1 MLKLIL
7 LETPGV
13 IETEEFR
20 QRNTDWKTLIAKAKE
35 NGIRTK
41 TLPVTMGDDI
51 AGIRLLCSKYE
62 CIPQECLVLAADS
75 KLLSM
80 AEQIG
85 MPCVAYGEAMPA
97 FRTRYQITTAAGAEL
112 YYLQQI
118 HQRLIGEPVTI
129 AKTERLIIREM
140 TVADAEALW
149 EIQNRQEVRRYT
161 ENLSEDRQNELEKHK
176 AYVTHVYPL
185 YGYGLWGVYRKED
198 EKLIGRCGLQDYEHD
213 GTWEIEIG
221 YLLDPPEW
229 GKGYAT
235 EAVWAVLEYAFEC
248 MDMQSAVALIEP
260 ENERSVRLAKRVGM
274 QFQAYDVRDGKTV
287 ARYLI
292 QNRKK
297 MDI

>member
-20 QRNTDWKTLIAKAKE
+20 QLNTDWQTLITNAKKNGIGAKTLS
-35 NGIRTK
+35 
-41 TLPVTMGDDI
+41 VTMGDDV
-51 AGIRLLCSKYE
+51 AGIQLLCIKNE
-62 CIPQECLVLAADS
+62 CTPQECLLLAADS
-75 KLLSM
+75 KLLSI

-118 HQRLIGEPVTI
+118 YQRLIGEPVVI

-140 TVADAEALW
+140 TDEDAEALW

-161 ENLSEDRQNELEKHK
+161 ENLSEDRQTELEKHK
-176 AYVTHVYPL
+176 AYVTHVYPM
-185 YGYGLWGVYRKED
+185 YGYGFWGVYRKED
-198 EKLIGRCGLQDYEHD
+198 GKLIGRCGIQDYEHE
-213 GTWEIEIG
+213 GAWEIEIG

-235 EAVWAVLEYAFEC
+235 EAVCAVLKYAFEC
-248 MDMQSAVALIEP
+248 MDMQSVVALIEP
-260 ENERSVRLAKRVGM
+260 ENERSLRLAKRIGM
-274 QFQAYDVRDGKTV
+274 QFQAYDVRDEKTV